1 MQATKKYPF
10 AHPGVFTALTASLFI
25 VLGGITAEAISAEV
39 LVGATATG
47 TTGAY
52 TNTANSIDPFVR
64 ADATQTNLANDGSSY
79 SNMTGAGSSSDFLG
93 RAYSQGFSS
102 SSATYHREFTIQ
114 NDSLTD
120 TRSYTLSSL
129 INQGSVSTTPL
140 VLASPNAGNASF
152 LWTVGFNG
160 TTVNAIYTRVG
171 YANGSSNSNYQNRNT
186 PSQFLANGTLYSGT
200 GGLNW
205 SNTGGTNVSYQT
217 TFRSWSDTTIE
228 SILGTLAPGMMGTVS
243 VDVLLSSYSNY
254 DTALISRTCSNYGG
268 PSYEC
273 GYNLTGN
280 SLVRFGD
287 PGDVGS
293 AALDVIKFESVS
305 AVPEPAEWL
314 MMITGLGLV
323 AQIARRRKQRK
334 LDSEAS

>member
-1 MQATKKYPF
+1 MQATNKYSF

-25 VLGGITAEAISAEV
+25 ALGGIAAEAIAAEV
-39 LVGATATG
+39 LVGASASG
-47 TTGAY
+47 TTGTY
-52 TNTANSIDPFVR
+52 STTQSSTDPFVQ
-64 ADATQTNLANDGSSY
+64 AAATQTNSPNNGYSY
-79 SNMTGAGSSSDFLG
+79 SNMTGAGSYPDFVG
-93 RAYSQGFSS
+93 RAYSDGFSS
-102 SSATYHREFTIQ
+102 SSASYHREFTIL
-114 NDSLTD
+114 NESSTE

-129 INQGSVSTTPL
+129 INQGSVSTTPAA
-140 VLASPNAGNASF
+140 LASPNAGNASF

-160 TTVNAIYTRVG
+160 DTVNAIYTRVG
-171 YANGSSNSNYQNRNT
+171 YANGRSNSNYQNINT

-205 SNTGGTNVSYQT
+205 SNTGGTNIAGQS

-254 DTALISRTCSNYGG
+254 DSALVSRTCGYGNAT
-268 PSYEC
+268 YEC

-280 SLVRFGD
+280 SVVRFGD
-287 PGDVGS
+287 PGSVGS
-293 AALDVIKFESVS
+293 TALDEITFSTVS

-314 MMITGLGLV
+314 MMMTGLGLV
-323 AQIARRRKQRK
+323 AHIARRKKMRK
-334 LDSEAS
+334 LDSKVS